1 MELDGMI
8 SPTEAPASPTSPAE
22 VASTIFPQSEWPPT
36 ICPEDFEEVPTIVP
50 GLAEPEITAGTERG
64 GTQIAPKQSDVCGGE
79 GVQPL
84 APDDST
90 VPTPAR
96 EEPSCDVAENE
107 SAASSMAPPRSTLSS
122 GGGAASGSAGPSS
135 SLPAG
140 GEGGIDGDEDEG
152 GDEEDMNIEEMLDD
166 ELTAATMEERRERV
180 KRRLEWSTPHTMR
193 SMPTHPHDHRFV
205 PTPGNP
211 AEARLRKILDKK
223 NERETKR
230 KAKKR
235 EANRR

>member
-1 MELDGMI
+1 MTGIRAMELDGMI

-36 ICPEDFEEVPTIVP
+36 ICPEDFEEVPTIAP
-50 GLAEPEITAGTERG
+50 GLAEPEIT
-64 GTQIAPKQSDVCGGE
+64 
-79 GVQPL
+79 
-84 APDDST
+84 
-90 VPTPAR
+90 
-96 EEPSCDVAENE
+96 
-107 SAASSMAPPRSTLSS
+107 
-122 GGGAASGSAGPSS
+122 
-135 SLPAG
+135 
-140 GEGGIDGDEDEG
+140 
-152 GDEEDMNIEEMLDD
+152 
-166 ELTAATMEERRERV
+166 EERRERV

-235 EANRR
+235 EANRRWNTKWRCMAVMWKKVETWLTVSCLPASWQTAASTGCQLAGGQYGRAAKH